1 MSVDLILGLCAP
13 SLFLRFRDK
22 NVFKKLYPALSLL
35 ASDLA
40 SFKRQE
46 SIFVAFNLL
55 LLFTLVFLHH
65 LFASFWGSPSRPLV
79 FAALSVFVLGVLE
92 LVWVQRLSAPLR
104 PRSLAAL
111 TWGSIMVNLGVAVLL
126 LALTN
131 HEDSPYFVLMLVPIL
146 EAALR
151 FELLPVLGVVAVAD
165 LSLFFWVWR
174 HYQIHPPVEIGE
186 YFEAGTTSLMF
197 VMAGVVVWL
206 LVRGLREREQRLANN
221 LLELER
227 TRGRLLQEERLSA
240 VGRLSS
246 AIAHEI
252 RNPVSMISSSIATAK
267 QLSGPEREEM
277 FEIASQEASRL
288 VQMTTEF
295 LSYARPH
302 VPEPVAT
309 SVADTL
315 SYVADACRAHVS
327 ERGIQIQASAPE
339 DLVAQVDPGQ
349 VQQALIDLIMNAA
362 DGAVSGSA
370 ILLNAHPLNQHV
382 CIEVENSGEPIPE
395 QDVPLIFEP
404 FFTTKPHGTGLGL
417 AIARNIARAHGGDLV
432 LSGNEPQRIRFSL
445 TLPVSTKEV
454 PEQKA

>member
-1 MSVDLILGLCAP
+1 
-13 SLFLRFRDK
+13 
-22 NVFKKLYPALSLL
+22 VFKKLYPVPSLL

-40 SFKRQE
+40 SFQRQE
-46 SIFVAFNLL
+46 SIFVLFNLL
-55 LLFTLVFLHH
+55 LLSTLVFLHH
-65 LFASFWGSPSRPLV
+65 LFASFWGNPSSALVIAAMAV
-79 FAALSVFVLGVLE
+79 FALGVLE
-92 LVWVQRLSAPLR
+92 LVWVQGLSQPLR
-104 PRSLAAL
+104 PGALVAL
-111 TWGSIMVNLGVAVLL
+111 TWASIMVNLGVAALL

-151 FELLPVLGVVAVAD
+151 FDLLPVLGVVAVAD
-165 LSLFFWVWR
+165 FSVFLGVWR
-174 HYQIHPPVEIGE
+174 YYRAHPPVEIGE

-197 VMAGVVVWL
+197 VMVGVVVWL

-267 QLSGPEREEM
+267 QLSGAEKEEM

-288 VQMTTEF
+288 VQLTSEF

-302 VPEPVAT
+302 APEPVPT

-315 SYVADACRAHVS
+315 GYVADACRAHLS
-327 ERGIQIQASAPE
+327 ERGIQIQANAPE

-349 VQQALIDLIMNAA
+349 VQQALIDLVMNAA
-362 DGAVSGSA
+362 DDSITGGT
-370 ILLNAHPLNQHV
+370 ILLNAHTRNHHV
-382 CIEVENSGEPIPE
+382 CIDVENSGKPISE

-404 FFTTKPHGTGLGL
+404 FFTTKTHGTGLGL
-417 AIARNIARAHGGDLV
+417 AIARNIARAHGGELA
-432 LSGNEPQRIRFSL
+432 LSVNGPERVCFSL
-445 TLPVSTKEV
+445 TLPISAKECRS
-454 PEQKA
+454 